1 MKLFAYSVRTE
12 FEKECVKKEAA
23 RLGAEVTITGEYPC
37 LENAELAKGYDG
49 ISIITNPMNAELLDR
64 FHELGVRAVST
75 RSIGYEHIDVE
86 YAKKLGMRVA
96 NVSYSPNS
104 VANYTIM
111 LMLMACR
118 KLPYIMKK
126 DEVQDFSLTGKM
138 GKELSL
144 CTVGVIGTGKIGET
158 VIAHLSGFGCKIL
171 AYDLYEKE
179 SVKQYAEYVDL
190 DALYRESDIITIHV
204 PGMEENRHMISDDAF
219 AKMKDGVIL
228 INAARGMVMDSE
240 ALMRA
245 LDSGKVGYAALDTI
259 EDERGLYYLNHEG
272 VVLGN
277 RERSLLK
284 GYSNVLLLPHMAFYT
299 DQAISDMVGNSMRA
313 LAAFAKGEDSPFE
326 V

>member
-12 FEKECVKKEAA
+12 FEKECIKKEAA

-37 LENAELAKGYDG
+37 LENAKLAKGYDG
-49 ISIITNPMNAELLDR
+49 ISIITNPLNAELLDR
-64 FHELGVRAVST
+64 FYELGVRAVST